1 MERVKNFRTGDK
13 KELLKYKGVLTDKK
27 VVLQKMDEKV
37 LEILSDQSDGDEC
50 IKKVEES
57 EAISME
63 ISEVLLEIE
72 EIMEKDTA
80 LQHAPVENTSFPGSS
95 STRKAKAKLHKL
107 EPQPHGRPQDWPE
120 FWDAFS
126 STLDEDED
134 LPDAVKFQYLKKSLL
149 EPAKSVILGFK
160 MTASNYRA
168 AVELLHQRFAN
179 V

>member
-1 MERVKNFRTGDK
+1 MARETDADVVHEMAAEIRQELKKLRKAGGAHIAYVTRRIAISMERVKNFRRGDK
-13 KELLKYKGVLTDKK
+13 KELLKYKGVLKDKK

-50 IKKVEES
+50 IQKVEES

-80 LQHAPVENTSFPGSS
+80 LQHATVENTSFPGSS
-95 STRKAKAKLHKL
+95 STRKTKAKLPKL
-107 EPQPHGRPQDWPE
+107 ELQTFDGMPQDWPE

-126 STLDEDED
+126 STVDEDED
-134 LPDAVKFQYLKKSLL
+134 LPD
-149 EPAKSVILGFK
+149 
-160 MTASNYRA
+160 
-168 AVELLHQRFAN
+168 
-179 V
+179 